1 MAACFG
7 FMLTKPRE
15 AEYED
20 IKHTQKIFSH
30 VNISLHIRFIR
41 KIVNVAYITV
51 FLGFLN

>member
-1 MAACFG
+1 MAACLG

-30 VNISLHIRFIR
+30 VNISLHIR